1 MGNEFKIKK
10 GFISEG
16 DSKVN
21 GVLSAQTINV
31 TTTPTND
38 NSQTQVL
45 VRNNTSGLVEY
56 RDASTFS
63 GASDANTFVTG
74 YTYNNNNTFTISDN
88 AGSTFTATINQVSGL
103 TTTNFIDY
111 ANTSDPSAVSGRTY
125 YDISENA
132 LSYFPE
138 TPSMDVTINI
148 GQESVTRIYND
159 TGVQINNGQACHIN
173 GSFNGTPTVNLAIA
187 SGITVITET
196 RFKVSGVATHNI
208 PNGTYGFITT
218 EGLVRDLT
226 ITGTTNG
233 SPIWLS
239 DTDPGEFIYDLPT
252 NNASRVSQIGYV
264 VTTGVTTGKILVE
277 VSLEASISL
286 ISAKESDVITQ
297 NNSSTGTR
305 VGGLMTVNG
314 GDNTKV
320 DISSG
325 SGIIVDNY
333 TNAEIPVLTQVAWDT
348 ITGVTLTNLTGDVAT
363 FLFLDTNGSPVQFAL
378 ATPPSE
384 SDKRD
389 YIYLGI
395 VGHPGPVIANIFNT
409 PIQIVSPINQHED
422 LTSAIGPFSKNGNVV
437 SNIIGTLELQKTSGN
452 SFIYGGNFHNNP
464 KVPSNIQTGVLSG
477 STLIYA
483 KGTAILGPSGTTVD
497 TVNYDPNGLGTISAI
512 PGANY
517 VASRIW
523 HSPLNNLLA
532 FQYGQYSYSS
542 QALTRDS
549 FPNENYISPPGLD
562 VAAYVIAVL
571 IYKKGDTNL
580 DNALVIPQGKFAGT
594 GGGGTS
600 PDTLQSV
607 YDNSI
612 PNPELLTDATRG
624 SIDFR
629 VGSGSD
635 LDNLV
640 TFQQNSGTVNAF
652 ITGEGNT
659 SFNNISGDTLQ
670 LNTIPTL
677 NATGTDILVRNS
689 TTGVVDYRPVSG
701 ITPDLNTFVTGFT
714 YNDNNTFTINDN
726 AGSSFTATIN
736 QVSGLTVNG
745 TLSATTLDGSTIL
758 SGGTNLLTIIE
769 SLDTYVTGGTVSIP
783 ATDNTNSATIGLL
796 YKNSE
801 GVPHTLPFEDTYT
814 SGTTFTS
821 NQATLTRNDGTDV
834 LLLTGGTNVTLS
846 NPTTNQIKLDVTI
859 PSGMNTYITGFTYD
873 DANTLT
879 ISDNVG
885 DTFPVTINTVTG
897 LTVNGIISA
906 TTISGGTLYGDGSN
920 LTGIASTPTTLRNIT
935 STDTFSAVD
944 ETINCTSG
952 TFIVNLPTAIGIQ
965 GTPYTLVNSG
975 TGVIT
980 LKGTLGQ
987 TINGSTTI
995 DIKRQY
1001 VSRTVQSDGSNWIII

>member
-1 MGNEFKIKK
+1 MAHEFVIKN
-10 GFISEG
+10 GFISKG
-16 DSKVN
+16 DSIVS
-21 GVLSAQTINV
+21 GSLSGETLNL
-31 TTTPTND
+31 TNSLFL
-38 NSQTQVL
+38 NNLETQVL
-45 VRNNTSGLVEY
+45 VRNNTTGLVEY

-63 GASDANTFVTG
+63 GASDTNTFVTG
-74 YTYNNNNTFTISDN
+74 FTYNDNNTFTISDN
-88 AGSTFTATINQVSGL
+88 LGSAFTATINQVSGL

-111 ANTSDPSAVSGRTY
+111 ANTTDPSAVSGRTY

-159 TGVQINNGQACHIN
+159 TGVQINNGQACHIS

-348 ITGVTLTNLTGDVAT
+348 ITGVTLTSLTGDVAT
-363 FLFLDTNGSPVQFAL
+363 FLFLDTSGLPVQFAL
-378 ATPPSE
+378 ATPPSD

-422 LTSAIGPFSKNGNVV
+422 LTSSIGPFSKNGNVV

-452 SFIYGGNFHNNP
+452 SFIYGGNFHTNP

-483 KGTAILGPSGTTVD
+483 KGTAILGPTSVNID
-497 TVNYDPNGLGTISAI
+497 ADNYDPNGLGTISNI

-517 VASRIW
+517 VAARIW
-523 HSPLNNLLA
+523 HSPLNNLLT
-532 FQYGQYSYSS
+532 FQYGQYSYAS
-542 QALTRDS
+542 QAITRDS
-549 FPNENYISPPGLD
+549 FPSENYTPPPGLD
-562 VAAYVIAVL
+562 VAAYVLAVI
-571 IYKKGDTNL
+571 IYKKGDGNL

-607 YDNSI
+607 YDNSNT
-612 PNPELLTDATRG
+612 NPEILTDATNG
-624 SIDFR
+624 SVDFR

-635 LDNLV
+635 SDNLIR
-640 TFQQNSGTVNAF
+640 FQQNDGTVNAF
-652 ITGEGNT
+652 ITGEGNS
-659 SFNNISGDTLQ
+659 SFNNISGNTVTVSGKTITTQLQ
-670 LNTIPTL
+670 VTSSPTNGYVLTSDASGNATWQAGGGGGGTFTGGTINGETIFTDGLSANTINITTIPDENNDLIQILGRNTTTGDVEYRSVQTIG
-677 NATGTDILVRNS
+677 NNITTVTGT
-689 TTGVVDYRPVSG
+689 
-701 ITPDLNTFVTGFT
+701 T
-714 YNDNNTFTINDN
+714 Y
-726 AGSSFTATIN
+726 
-736 QVSGLTVNG
+736 
-745 TLSATTLDGSTIL
+745 SATTTDDVIGVDSSI
-758 SGGTNLLTIIE
+758 NVVII
-769 SLDTYVTGGTVSIP
+769 Y
-783 ATDNTNSATIGLL
+783 
-796 YKNSE
+796 
-801 GVPHTLPFEDTYT
+801 LPD
-814 SGTTFTS
+814 
-821 NQATLTRNDGTDV
+821 
-834 LLLTGGTNVTLS
+834 
-846 NPTTNQIKLDVTI
+846 
-859 PSGMNTYITGFTYD
+859 
-873 DANTLT
+873 
-879 ISDNVG
+879 
-885 DTFPVTINTVTG
+885 
-897 LTVNGIISA
+897 
-906 TTISGGTLYGDGSN
+906 
-920 LTGIASTPTTLRNIT
+920 
-935 STDTFSAVD
+935 
-944 ETINCTSG
+944 
-952 TFIVNLPTAIGIQ
+952 
-965 GTPYTLVNSG
+965 
-975 TGVIT
+975 
-980 LKGTLGQ
+980 
-987 TINGSTTI
+987 STTI
-995 DIKRQY
+995 GKLRYDIKDIG
-1001 VSRTVQSDGSNWIII
+1001 VNSFNNPITIKAAGSDTIITTSVVDSFELSSDGGAIILVNNGIGQWWQM